1 MTGPARK
8 LFPILGWALALANG
22 SDDGRRS
29 RWVSRLRINQRSEWL
44 DFGCRGHWV
53 GKRRPLPCAVTIASG
68 LIAAALPAVGSGSV
82 VLSGMP
88 ASPAPCSLLAVRAAI
103 TCLRLAGQV
112 PTFAAFE
119 EATATAGVP
128 GAGTEWLTRRQC
140 QRKLRMA
147 HGRDHSRVVRR
158 RGGGT
163 SRRHFAPLSSSS
175 SVGDPSAHTSQRT
188 CNGLVVPKVN
198 WMWDEREPKPRS
210 TDRGMDQLALR

>member
-82 VLSGMP
+82 MLSGMP

-128 GAGTEWLTRRQC
+128 GAGAEWLTRRQC

-188 CNGLVVPKVN
+188 CNGLVVPKMN
-198 WMWDEREPKPRS
+198 
-210 TDRGMDQLALR
+210 